1 MPTKR
6 ISAKQYRI
14 DNGLPVK
21 SNLSPIKSNLS
32 PIKRPKSEPKSG
44 TPRNKWEQEMFNLL
58 TALRQSGVIWTFVD
72 QASDNKTVLQLTK
85 HCKYTP
91 DFHIMPTADTHLIL
105 EVKSAGRDDKFAA
118 SILRFRIAADLYEQY
133 RFVMLTKDKGKWVV
147 KYDLNKGSA
156 ELPKEIVND
165 L

>member
-1 MPTKR
+1 MPTKHT
-6 ISAKQYRI
+6 SAKQYRI

-58 TALRQSGVIWTFVD
+58 TALVKAKVINGFRYEPYSITLMVKPK
-72 QASDNKTVLQLTK
+72 ASYK
-85 HCKYTP
+85 P
-91 DFHIMPTADTHLIL
+91 DFLVYTNDMKMIVIETKGYQW
-105 EVKSAGRDDKFAA
+105 EKDK
-118 SILRFRIAADLYEQY
+118 LRFLWASQLNEDM

-156 ELPKEIVND
+156 ELPKEIVNV
-165 L
+165 

>member
-1 MPTKR
+1 MPTKS
-6 ISAKQYRI
+6 ISAK
-14 DNGLPVK
+14 P
-21 SNLSPIKSNLS
+21 
-32 PIKRPKSEPKSG
+32 KRQPG

-58 TALRQSGVIWTFVD
+58 TVLKKAKVIHTFID
-72 QASDNKTVLQLTK
+72 QADDAKVVLQLTK

-91 DFHIMPTADTHLIL
+91 DFYITTNDHKVIIL
-105 EVKSAGRDDKFAA
+105 EVKSAGRDNQMAA

-156 ELPKEIVND
+156 ELPKEIV
-165 L
+165 